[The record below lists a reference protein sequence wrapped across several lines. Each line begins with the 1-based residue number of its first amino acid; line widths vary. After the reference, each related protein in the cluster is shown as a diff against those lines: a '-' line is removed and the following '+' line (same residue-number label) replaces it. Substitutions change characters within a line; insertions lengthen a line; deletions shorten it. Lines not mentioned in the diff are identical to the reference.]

1 MLLEAQEYKKHTGYP
16 SPCQDDGT
24 PAGGTGMTSG
34 AASRHGASQPE
45 SRRAHNG
52 KWYTIEEFQAYYTH
66 WEWFWREALKR
77 ADSPGASQP
86 GLSTLTD
93 PCAELQTA
101 THGAAPLVTPGA
113 TTTFATA
120 ELARVLAEPRASQ
133 SGSEEQKDKE
143 SEDEDTV
150 RAFLALIDQQAGS
163 ASCRGDAPYVHHD
176 SCGGAPQPAASATE
190 KESMAAV
197 FEELRIESEECLK
210 ALMHQH
216 AQQSEASKRESEM
229 WDRRWK
235 DWERVFDAWIAGL
248 KHGATCKAPPIAP
261 KASPFVGEPPK
272 AEKPAKASPYAPGGR
287 FEDWG
292 CVQKHHRSRLG
303 AGWHPH

>member
-34 AASRHGASQPE
+34 ATSKHGASQPE
-45 SRRAHNG
+45 SRRAHNKG
-52 KWYTIEEFQAYYTH
+52 LLARSLKKRFR
-66 WEWFWREALKR
+66 REALKR

-133 SGSEEQKDKE
+133 PGSEEQKDKE
-143 SEDEDTV
+143 SEDEDAV
-150 RAFLALIDQQAGS
+150 RAFLALNDQQAGS

-176 SCGGAPQPAASATE
+176 SCGGAPQLP
-190 KESMAAV
+190 
-197 FEELRIESEECLK
+197 R
-210 ALMHQH
+210 QP
-216 AQQSEASKRESEM
+216 QRKREWPPCS
-229 WDRRWK
+229 K
-235 DWERVFDAWIAGL
+235 SCVL
-248 KHGATCKAPPIAP
+248 KTKN
-261 KASPFVGEPPK
+261 V
-272 AEKPAKASPYAPGGR
+272 
-287 FEDWG
+287 
-292 CVQKHHRSRLG
+292 
-303 AGWHPH
+303 

>member
-1 MLLEAQEYKKHTGYP
+1 MVHHRGVPGILHTLGVVLAR
-16 SPCQDDGT
+16 SL
-24 PAGGTGMTSG
+24 
-34 AASRHGASQPE
+34 
-45 SRRAHNG
+45 
-52 KWYTIEEFQAYYTH
+52 K
-66 WEWFWREALKR
+66 KR
-77 ADSPGASQP
+77 ADSAGASQP
-86 GLSTLTD
+86 GLSSLTD

-120 ELARVLAEPRASQ
+120 ELARVLAELRASQ

-190 KESMAAV
+190 KERMAAV
-197 FEELRIESEECLK
+197 FEKLRIENEECLE
-210 ALMHQH
+210 ALMDQH
-216 AQQSEASKRESEM
+216 ARQSEASKKESEM

-235 DWERVFDAWIAGL
+235 EKEGVFHELIVRL
-248 KHGATCKAPPIAP
+248 EHGATCSQ
-261 KASPFVGEPPK
+261 SPADCSQSLAVC
-272 AEKPAKASPYAPGGR
+272 S
-287 FEDWG
+287 
-292 CVQKHHRSRLG
+292 G
-303 AGWHPH
+303 AGKSREACKGLAVWSWR

>member
-1 MLLEAQEYKKHTGYP
+1 MVSKKVGKQIMTSSMLLEAQEYKKHTGYP

-52 KWYTIEEFQAYYTH
+52 KWYTIEDFQAYYTH
-66 WEWFWREALKR
+66 WEWFWRAALKS

-86 GLSTLTD
+86 GLLTLTD

-133 SGSEEQKDKE
+133 SGSEEQKDNE
-143 SEDEDTV
+143 SGDEDTV
-150 RAFLALIDQQAGS
+150 RAFLAMIGQQAGS

-190 KESMAAV
+190 KERMAAV
-197 FEELRIESEECLK
+197 FEKLRIENEECLE
-210 ALMHQH
+210 ALMDQH
-216 AQQSEASKRESEM
+216 ARQSEASKKESEM

-235 DWERVFDAWIAGL
+235 EKERVFHEWIVRL
-248 KHGATCKAPPIAP
+248 EHGATCSQ
-261 KASPFVGEPPK
+261 SPADCSQSLAVC
-272 AEKPAKASPYAPGGR
+272 S
-287 FEDWG
+287 
-292 CVQKHHRSRLG
+292 G
-303 AGWHPH
+303 AGKSREARKGLAVWSWR